1 MTVFV
6 NKRLPSSAMVLYG
19 IIQLASHGHRVRQNR
34 HQIVWSLPITSGG
47 WSLIPDSSDLYFNQD
62 ITLPR

>member
-34 HQIVWSLPITSGG
+34 NKIVWSRPITFGG
-47 WSLIPDSSDLYFNQD
+47 WCLIPDSSDLFFNQD
-62 ITLPR
+62 IALPR